1 MAGGSIEVSG
11 REIPVTNVD
20 KVLYPATGT
29 TKGEVIDYYR
39 RVAPALIP
47 HLAGRPVTRKRWPN
61 GVDEQSFFEKNLAG
75 SAPDWLD
82 RRRMQHSDRIVVYP
96 VFWTAADAVWLGQQA
111 ALEAHVPQWR
121 FPVGVDGEPTGG
133 IDRPGRADRIVFDL
147 DPGDDVDLTQCAQ
160 IACRIRDMVSG
171 IGMTAYP
178 LTSGSK
184 GMHLYIPLAEP
195 LTSTGAS
202 TVARRVANLLEEQY
216 PDRCTASMA
225 KDRRPGRV
233 FIDWSQNNA
242 NKTTIAPYSM
252 RGRQHPTVAAPHTWD
267 EVEAGDLR
275 QLRFDEVLERLDRDG
290 DLLAPLDADLVAEL
304 DVEAPR
310 LDRLGPYRGK
320 RTTALTPEPI
330 PAASAPTDP
339 NREPIFVIQ
348 EHHARRLH
356 YDLRLER
363 DGVLVSWAVPKNLPA
378 DPGRNHLA
386 VHTEDHPLEY
396 ADFAGDIPRG
406 EYGGGHMEIWD
417 RGTYS
422 TEKWRDNE
430 VIVDL
435 HGSRIAGR
443 YALIRTDG
451 KQWLAHRMKDEQP
464 PEPSEP
470 SRPSDPPRRPES
482 SGAPANLP
490 NPLSP
495 MLATPGTV
503 EDIAHR
509 GDGWVFEGKWD
520 GYRVLVHLDHGAID
534 VRTRTGQ
541 DYTQRFPGFAR
552 LAADLA
558 DHVAI
563 IDGEAVGFDDNGVT
577 RFDLLHH
584 ANPQDARLIAFDLL
598 YLDGIS
604 LLDKKFTD
612 RRRLLELLTTDLD
625 SVTVL
630 PPLDGPVDAALGRS
644 RDLGWEGIV
653 AKRADSIY
661 RPGVRSPD
669 WIKIKNWRSLRAT
682 VCGWR
687 HGKGAR
693 GGGIG
698 SLLLGLPTA
707 SGGYRYVGRV
717 GTGFTERELSDL
729 RTELEPL
736 RIDTCPFEE
745 PPPAAEHRDSAW
757 VTPRLECTVR
767 YAEMSDSGILRHPI
781 WDGPVR

>member
-1 MAGGSIEVSG
+1 MAERSIPVAG
-11 REIPVTNVD
+11 RDIPVTNVD
-20 KVLYPATGT
+20 KVLYPDTGT

-61 GVDEQSFFEKNLAG
+61 GVDEQSFFEKNLAT

-121 FPVGVDGEPTGG
+121 FPEGNDDG

-147 DPGDDVDLTQCAQ
+147 DPGEGVDLTQCAD
-160 IACRIRDMVSG
+160 IACRIRDMVAG

-184 GMHLYIPLAEP
+184 GMHLYIPLADP
-195 LTSTGAS
+195 LTSDGAS

-216 PDRCTASMA
+216 PNRCTASMA
-225 KDRRPGRV
+225 KDRRVGKV

-242 NKTTIAPYSM
+242 NKTTIAPYSL
-252 RGRQHPTVAAPHTWD
+252 RGRSRPTVAAPHTWA
-267 EVEAGDLR
+267 EVESGSLR
-275 QLRFDEVLERLDRDG
+275 QLRFDEVLDRLDRDG
-290 DLLAPLDADLVAEL
+290 DLLAPLDKDLIDSLAV
-304 DVEAPR
+304 DSPR

-320 RTTALTPEPI
+320 RSTDRTPEPI
-330 PAASAPTDP
+330 PAASGPADP

-378 DPGRNHLA
+378 DPGHNHLA

-396 ADFAGDIPRG
+396 ADFSGDIPRG
-406 EYGGGHMEIWD
+406 EYGGGHMDIWD

-422 TEKWRDNE
+422 TEKWRDDE
-430 VIVDL
+430 VIVSLRGD
-435 HGSRIAGR
+435 RIAGR

-451 KQWLAHRMKDEQP
+451 RQWLAHRMKDESP
-464 PEPSEP
+464 PAA
-470 SRPSDPPRRPES
+470 R
-482 SGAPANLP
+482 LP
-490 NPLSP
+490 NPLHP
-495 MLATPGTV
+495 MLATPGRV
-503 EDIAHR
+503 EDIVHR
-509 GDGWVFEGKWD
+509 PGDWIFEGKWD

-534 VRTRTGQ
+534 VRSRTGQ

-552 LAADLA
+552 LAHDLA
-558 DHVAI
+558 DHAAV
-563 IDGEAVGFDDNGVT
+563 IDAEAVALDDAGVT

-584 ANPQDARLIAFDLL
+584 GAPEAARLIAFDLL

-604 LLDKKFTD
+604 LLDKRFSD
-612 RRRLLELLTTDLD
+612 RRRLLELLTTGLD
-625 SVTVL
+625 SVRVP
-630 PPLDGPVDAALGRS
+630 PPLEGPVEAAVEHS
-644 RDLGWEGIV
+644 RELGWEGIV
-653 AKRADSIY
+653 AKRADAPY

-669 WIKIKNWRSLRAT
+669 WIKLKNWRTMRAT

-687 HGKGAR
+687 RGKGAR
-693 GGGIG
+693 AGGIG
-698 SLLLGLPTA
+698 SLLLGVATE

-717 GTGFTERELSDL
+717 GTGFSDNELSQL
-729 RTELEPL
+729 RTELEPT
-736 RIDTCPFEE
+736 RIDDCPFEVA
-745 PPPAAEHRDSAW
+745 PPAAEHKDSVW
-757 VTPRLECTVR
+757 VTPELECMVR
-767 YAEMSDSGILRHPI
+767 YAELSEAGILRHPI
-781 WDGPVR
+781 WDGPMR